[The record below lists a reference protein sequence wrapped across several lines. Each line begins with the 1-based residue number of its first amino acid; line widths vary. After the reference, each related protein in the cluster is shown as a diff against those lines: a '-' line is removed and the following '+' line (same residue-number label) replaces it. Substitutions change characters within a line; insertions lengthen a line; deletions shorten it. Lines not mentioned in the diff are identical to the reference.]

1 MAACNLLQP
10 AIPTPTVAPDSEPSR
25 TLTTTLELSQTE
37 ALQTATSSDLT
48 SYYENAKYKF
58 SFQIPAG
65 WDLEEIFWEE
75 MEGPTQAVVLTK
87 DHYRIVLHFKTVFEE
102 VFIGPR
108 GLGGTDVEIVKLDEI
123 PIFGNYVVGHSHVFE
138 GKTKRVMYGVNTNE
152 LRLFAGLNQETGPD
166 LDFTWENIE
175 IPHEIQNEFIILL
188 QTLTRTGEVE
198 LPESMALLA
207 DIPLILPLEKTYYSQ
222 IYDTDVAN
230 ACGPASALMVLDYYG
245 LEDSMDAVINQL
257 KNMPGP
263 GAFDPGCYVNT
274 VCTSPDALTM
284 LFYEY
289 GLRVHSHED
298 WTLSEIFAVVSRG
311 NPIIADILWDASTE
325 SLGHFVVIYGVD
337 MDEQILFYHDPY
349 RGREMTAHWDDFASL
364 WEGKVDIGDPL
375 KPEGHHFW
383 GLEIG
388 PR

>member
-10 AIPTPTVAPDSEPSR
+10 AVPTPTVAPDSEPSR
-25 TLTTTLELSQTE
+25 TLTTALEPSQTV
-37 ALQTATSSDLT
+37 ALQTATSSDLS
-48 SYYENAKYKF
+48 SYYENEKYKF

-65 WDLEEIFWEE
+65 WDLEELFWEE

-108 GLGGTDVEIVKLDEI
+108 GLGGTGVEVIKLDEI
-123 PIFGNYVVGHSHVFE
+123 PIFGKYVAGHSHVFE

-152 LRLFAGLNQETGPD
+152 LRLFAGLDQETGPD
-166 LDFTWENIE
+166 LEYAWEDIE

-207 DIPLILPLEKTYYSQ
+207 DIPLILPLDKIYYSQ

-257 KNMPGP
+257 KNMPSP
-263 GAFDPGCYVNT
+263 GAFDPGCYINT
-274 VCTSPDALTM
+274 VCTSPDALTL
-284 LFYEY
+284 LFYDY
-289 GLRVHSHED
+289 GLQVHSHED
-298 WTLSEIFAVVSRG
+298 WTLAEIFAVVSKG

-337 MDEQILFYHDPY
+337 LDEQILFYHDPY